1 MNKEWVHLVATIFW
15 GTFGLA
21 IGSLSVIYNTFSV
34 YVMVALI
41 TAIVGNSAHLI
52 SMSYSKGALQV
63 QASK

>member
-21 IGSLSVIYNTFSV
+21 VGSLAVVSNTFNI

-41 TAIVGNSAHLI
+41 VAITGNSAHLI
-52 SMSYSKGALQV
+52 SMSYNKGNLQV
-63 QASK
+63 EASK

>member
-21 IGSLSVIYNTFSV
+21 VGSLAVVSNTFNI

-41 TAIVGNSAHLI
+41 TAIVGNSAHLVA
-52 SMSYSKGALQV
+52 MSYNKGSLQV
-63 QASK
+63 EASK